1 MKGVICIKDNND
13 MVKVQSYM
21 ATGNSRPQMV
31 DVVAGTNVTN
41 TTYMNGKLYC
51 SYRRKLTV
59 PSGSEDYMLDLTID
73 RYPMWAAGPN
83 ASPGMI
89 AKHNVIG
96 KNSEITDIRF
106 IFQVINKII
115 LLYRKLRLPYHN

>member
-1 MKGVICIKDNND
+1 MTGVICIKDSNN

-21 ATGNSRPQMV
+21 ATGNASPQMK

-41 TTYMNGKLYC
+41 TTYMNNALYC

-59 PSGSEDYMLDLTID
+59 PSGSENYMLDLTTD

-83 ASPGMI
+83 ASPG
-89 AKHNVIG
+89 VIRVHDLRSM
-96 KNSEITDIRF
+96 NPEIMDIRF
-106 IFQVINKII
+106 IFQVIIKII
-115 LLYRKLRLPYHN
+115 LIYKKF

>member
-1 MKGVICIKDNND
+1 MRGVICIKDSNN

-31 DVVAGTNVTN
+31 DVVPGTNVTN
-41 TTYMNGKLYC
+41 TTYMDSRLYC

-59 PSGSEDYMLDLTID
+59 PSGSENYMLDLTTD

-83 ASPGMI
+83 VSPGVI
-89 AKHNVIG
+89 DVHNVRSMNPQIR
-96 KNSEITDIRF
+96 DIRF
-106 IFQVINKII
+106 IFQVTNTIT
-115 LLYRKLRLPYHN
+115 LLYQKFGFS